1 MAIIAVVF
9 LHASSDYVWG
19 FTGKTAIDWLVVN
32 SFYSLSVLGV
42 PIFFM
47 ISGALL
53 LKNDDSGNNLIC
65 RIFKV
70 LIPFLCW
77 SFFMFVMLMTL
88 I

>member
-42 PIFFM
+42 PIFFYD
-47 ISGALL
+47 IWDFIIEEKWRG
-53 LKNDDSGNNLIC
+53 
-65 RIFKV
+65 R
-70 LIPFLCW
+70 
-77 SFFMFVMLMTL
+77 
-88 I
+88 